1 MSLAASA
8 HPVSFRPNSVRARLE
23 RDCAEK
29 EENGKRDAMS
39 RSSLVL
45 LLVLALPS
53 SCQSQKPADSPANA
67 EQATAPPPEAT
78 KPKPD
83 DLGPMLPGVERQD
96 VVVGSGPPA
105 KKGDRVSVHYSG
117 FLLDGTKFDS
127 SVDRGVPF
135 EFVIGEHQVIEGWEN
150 GVTGMK
156 KGGKRKLK
164 IPPHL
169 AYGLT
174 GSPPKIGPD
183 ATLLFDIELL
193 DILPAGG

>member
-1 MSLAASA
+1 MSRYRVVLSVVVSLALSA
-8 HPVSFRPNSVRARLE
+8 
-23 RDCAEK
+23 C
-29 EENGKRDAMS
+29 
-39 RSSLVL
+39 
-45 LLVLALPS
+45 
-53 SCQSQKPADSPANA
+53 QKPAETPANTAAASPEGA
-67 EQATAPPPEAT
+67 EGAEGA
-78 KPKPD
+78 KGKKPD
-83 DLGPMLPGVERQD
+83 DLGPMLPGVERED

-135 EFVIGEHQVIEGWEN
+135 EFVIGQHQVIEGWEN
-150 GVTGMK
+150 GVTGMQ

-183 ATLLFDIELL
+183 QTLLFDIELL
-193 DILPAGG
+193 EIMPGG

>member
-1 MSLAASA
+1 MSRFPVVLWVVLSLASA
-8 HPVSFRPNSVRARLE
+8 CH
-23 RDCAEK
+23 
-29 EENGKRDAMS
+29 
-39 RSSLVL
+39 
-45 LLVLALPS
+45 
-53 SCQSQKPADSPANA
+53 KPAEAPANA
-67 EQATAPPPEAT
+67 SGQASASSPEGT
-78 KPKPD
+78 KGGKSD
-83 DLGPMLPGVERQD
+83 DLGPMLPGVERED

-135 EFVIGEHQVIEGWEN
+135 EFVIGQHQVIEGWEN

-156 KGGKRKLK
+156 KGGKRKLR

-193 DILPAGG
+193 EILPAGG

>member
-1 MSLAASA
+1 MLALSLAPA
-8 HPVSFRPNSVRARLE
+8 
-23 RDCAEK
+23 C
-29 EENGKRDAMS
+29 
-39 RSSLVL
+39 
-45 LLVLALPS
+45 
-53 SCQSQKPADSPANA
+53 QKPGGTPANA
-67 EQATAPPPEAT
+67 SGQGSASAPEGE
-78 KPKPD
+78 KRVEKD
-83 DLGPMLPGVERQD
+83 DLGPMLPGVERED
-96 VVVGSGPPA
+96 VVVGLGPPA

-135 EFVIGEHQVIEGWEN
+135 EFVIGQHQVIEGWEN

-193 DILPAGG
+193 EILPAGG

>member
-1 MSLAASA
+1 
-8 HPVSFRPNSVRARLE
+8 
-23 RDCAEK
+23 
-29 EENGKRDAMS
+29 
-39 RSSLVL
+39 
-45 LLVLALPS
+45 
-53 SCQSQKPADSPANA
+53 
-67 EQATAPPPEAT
+67 
-78 KPKPD
+78 
-83 DLGPMLPGVERQD
+83 MLPGVERED
-96 VVVGSGPPA
+96 VVVGIGPEV
-105 KKGDRVSVHYSG
+105 KKGDRVSVHYTG

-135 EFVIGEHQVIEGWEN
+135 EFVIGEHHVIEGWEN
-150 GVTGMK
+150 GVLGMK

-193 DILPAGG
+193 EILPAGG